1 MKYRSF
7 DYPGSGG
14 TAGGYDS
21 IYCRTNRLK
30 SCSRAAGY
38 PVRYRTEFL
47 YSDIYLFLKHGY
59 GSQNGILLPDGC
71 GIKTE

>member
-21 IYCRTNRLK
+21 IYCRPNRL
-30 SCSRAAGY
+30 RAAAERGI
-38 PVRYRTEFL
+38 PRET
-47 YSDIYLFLKHGY
+47 
-59 GSQNGILLPDGC
+59 QNGIF
-71 GIKTE
+71 IQ